1 MPTRIAMAALLLTL
15 AGVVAAEPPAEKG
28 PWWSFQPLSR
38 PAVPEIRNP
47 IDAFIQAKLSDKG
60 LSLSPEADRRTL
72 IRRVTFDLTGLPPT
86 PDEVEAFVNDKA
98 ADAYEKL
105 VDRLLASPAYGER
118 MARLWMDAVHF
129 AETHGH
135 DQDRVRPN
143 AWRYRDYLINAFN
156 ADTPY
161 SRFIQEQIAADVLF
175 ADKPQLVPA
184 LGFLSAGPWDE
195 STLRDIRED
204 TIDREVGRYLDRD
217 DIVATV
223 MNTFQGLTVQCARCH
238 DHKFDPITQEE
249 HYRLQAVFAGVGRGD
264 VPFELDPV
272 ASKKRKELQATLTAL
287 DKADPALKARLES
300 AELVKAVAAWEVR
313 HAGVG
318 VAWEVA
324 ELARIESANGAKLTK
339 LAGGSVL
346 SEGARPEKDTYTC
359 AVRVKAKRITA
370 VRLELQSDDTLP
382 HKGPGRQDNG
392 NLHLSEIS
400 LTTAAVKDG
409 TVEKA
414 KPIALRNP
422 SSDYDQSGWT
432 VAHSVDKDPTTA
444 WGIYP
449 QVGKSHEAVYELTEA
464 VGNDGE
470 TELVIKLDQLHGG
483 GHLIGKFR
491 LSLTS
496 AAVPIKTS
504 AVPPAL
510 RTILATPADKRTATQ
525 QTELAKH
532 VLREQTTAELAALPA
547 AAMVYAAAPNFKPD
561 GSHKPSMGPREVR
574 MLKRG
579 DIRKPG
585 EVVEAGALACMP
597 KFSGEFSLP
606 KTHTEGD
613 RRAALAK
620 WLSSTDNPLTWRVMA
635 NRVWQWHFG
644 SGLVSTP
651 NDFGKM
657 GGAPTH
663 PELLDWLA
671 AELKNPSPNPLPQ
684 GERGLNPAP
693 PSFLGK
699 GVGGLGSSDA
709 TPSPTASGSLKS
721 LHRLIVTSATY
732 KQVSTS
738 RQEAAKADEDNK
750 LLWRQNRVRLDAEQ
764 VRDSLLVVSDRLD
777 RTAGGPSDRQF
788 DMKPGIHV
796 TPLVDYGKFDWD
808 RPQGHRRSVY
818 RFVFRTLPDPLVS
831 CLDGADA
838 STLTPKR
845 TESVT
850 APQALALL
858 NNEFVLVHAKAMA
871 ARVAKQSPEQSKQIE
886 YGCRLVWGRAPT
898 PEEAKLFA
906 AYADKHGMA
915 NLCRVLFNTNEFLF
929 AD

>member
-1 MPTRIAMAALLLTL
+1 MPTRIASAALFLTL
-15 AGVVAAEPPAEKG
+15 AGVVAAEPPVEKG
-28 PWWSFQPLSR
+28 PWWSFQPLTR
-38 PAVPEIRNP
+38 PKPPQGTHPV
-47 IDAFIQAKLSDKG
+47 DAFVLAKLRDKG
-60 LSLSPEADRRTL
+60 LSLSPDADRRTL

-86 PDEVEAFVNDKA
+86 PEEVEAFANDKA

-118 MARLWMDAVHF
+118 FARLWMDAVHF

-161 SRFIQEQIAADVLF
+161 ARFVQEQIAADVLF
-175 ADKPQLVPA
+175 PKQSQLIPA
-184 LGFLSAGPWDE
+184 LGFLAAGPWDE

-204 TIDREVGRYLDRD
+204 SIDREVGRYLDRD

-249 HYRLQAVFAGVGRGD
+249 HYRLQAVFAGVGRGE
-264 VPFELDPV
+264 VYFELDPN
-272 ASKKRKELQATLTAL
+272 AEAKRKALHATMTAL
-287 DKADPALKARLES
+287 HKNDPTLAARLES
-300 AELVKAVAAWEVR
+300 PEVLKAVDLWETRNTAA
-313 HAGVG
+313 G
-318 VAWEVA
+318 VAWDVA
-324 ELARIESANGAKLTK
+324 EFAKIESANGVKLVK
-339 LAGGSVL
+339 QPDGSVR
-346 SEGARPEKDTYTC
+346 SEGARPEKDTYTLTT
-359 AVRVKAKRITA
+359 RVKAKRVTA
-370 VRLELQSDDTLP
+370 VRLELLADDTLP

-392 NLHLSEIS
+392 NLHLSEITLS
-400 LTTAAVKDG
+400 AAPMKDG
-409 TVEKA
+409 TAGKA
-414 KPIALRNP
+414 APIALRNP
-422 SSDYDQSGWT
+422 TSDYDQPGWT
-432 VAHSVDKDPTTA
+432 IAHALDKDPTTA

-449 QVGKSHEAVYELTEA
+449 QVGKSHEAVFQLAEVT
-464 VGNDGE
+464 GGDGE
-470 TELVIKLDQLHGG
+470 TELVVKLEQLHGG

-491 LSLTS
+491 LSFTS
-496 AAVPIKTS
+496 TALPVKAA

-510 RTILATPADKRTATQ
+510 RAILAIPAAKRTPAQR
-525 QTELAKH
+525 TELARH
-532 VLREQTTAELAALPA
+532 VLQEQTADELSALPPPA
-547 AAMVYAAAPNFKPD
+547 KVYAAAPNFTPD
-561 GSHKPSMGPREVR
+561 GSHKPSPVPREVR

-585 EVVEAGALACMP
+585 EVVEPGALACMP
-597 KFSGEFSLP
+597 KFSGEFELP

-613 RRAALAK
+613 RRAALAR
-620 WLSSTDNPLTWRVMA
+620 WLSSAENPLTWRVMA

-644 SGLVSTP
+644 AGLVSTP

-657 GGAPTH
+657 GTKPTH

-671 AELKNPSPNPLPQ
+671 AELRE
-684 GERGLNPAP
+684 G
-693 PSFLGK
+693 
-699 GVGGLGSSDA
+699 
-709 TPSPTASGSLKS
+709 GSLKK
-721 LHRLIVTSATY
+721 LHKLIVTSATY

-738 RQEAAKADEDNK
+738 RPEGVKADEDNK

-764 VRDSLLVVSDRLD
+764 VRDALLVVSNRLD
-777 RTAGGPSDRQF
+777 STAGGPSDRQF

-796 TPLVDYGKFDWD
+796 TPLVDYTKFDWD

-818 RFVFRTLPDPLVS
+818 RFVFRTLPDPLVA

-858 NNEFVLVHAKAMA
+858 NNEFVLVHAKTMA
-871 ARVAKQSPEQSKQIE
+871 TRLAKHSPEQSRQIE
-886 YGCRLVWGRAPT
+886 FGCRLVWGRGPT
-898 PEEAKLFA
+898 AEEARLFA
-906 AYADKHGMA
+906 AYVNKHGMA